1 MLNYAWLVLLF
12 PLVGVIINAFF
23 GRYLGKRGAGILASA
38 MVGLSFIGAV
48 WMFVELLG
56 LKDRVVTRP
65 LFDWIS
71 VGDFNVQVKLLID
84 PLSSV
89 MAVVVSGVS
98 FLIHIYSI
106 GYMAHDERFVRFFA
120 YLNLFVFAMLTLVL
134 AENLLV
140 TYVGWEGVGLCSY
153 LLIGFWFE
161 RKSAADAGKKAFLV
175 NRVGDVGFALGLML
189 MFVTFGSLSMSQ
201 VLEQAMVV
209 RLMPGVATAIA
220 LLLFVG
226 AVGKSAQIPLYVWLP
241 DAMEGPT
248 PVSALIHAAT
258 MVTAGV
264 YMVARTHTLFALS
277 PTALTWVAAIGGI
290 TAFFAA
296 TIALTQH
303 DLKRVLAYSTISQ
316 LGYMFLGVGVGAY
329 AAGIFHL
336 TTHAFFK
343 ALLFLGAGSVMHAL
357 AGELDIRKMGGLR
370 HKIPVTFWTFL
381 FAALAIAGF
390 PGLAG
395 FFSKDEI
402 LWQTFA
408 NGKTLL
414 WALALLTAGLTA
426 FYIFRLVFTVFYG
439 ESRVDKKVAAHIHE
453 SPRVMTVPM
462 AILALLS
469 VIGGYIGVPK
479 ILGGGNWIEHYLEG
493 SLGWHTPDAVVA
505 ETAQASAGTEWALLI
520 LSVIVAL
527 AGIGLAY
534 VFYVRRTDLP
544 TRVAKSL
551 GGLYTFV
558 YNKYKVDEFYMAVIV
573 KPLRAVGKF
582 FAESVDGPVVDGI
595 AEGIAALVALIGRG
609 LQVLQTGLARNY
621 ALGIL
626 VGAVLLLAYALVR

>member
-1 MLNYAWLVLLF
+1 MLDYAWLVLVF
-12 PLVGVIINAFF
+12 PLVGVIVNAFL
-23 GRYLGKRGAGILASA
+23 GRRLGNRGAGYLASA
-38 MVGLSFIGAV
+38 MVGLSFVGAV
-48 WMFVELLG
+48 WMFVQLLG
-56 LKDRVVTRP
+56 QADRVNVRN
-65 LFDWIS
+65 LFDWIT

-89 MAVVVSGVS
+89 MAMVVSGVS

-189 MFVTFGSLSMSQ
+189 IFVTFGSLNMSA
-201 VLEQAMVV
+201 VLEQAALV
-209 RLMPGVATAIA
+209 RLTSGVATAIA

-264 YMVARTHTLFALS
+264 YMVARTNTLFALS
-277 PTALTWVAAIGGI
+277 SSALTWVAAIGGI

-296 TIALTQH
+296 TMALVQH

-343 ALLFLGAGSVMHAL
+343 ALLFLAAGSVMHAL
-357 AGELDIRKMGGLR
+357 AGELDIRKMGGLKD
-370 HKIPVTFWTFL
+370 KIPVTFWVFL
-381 FAALAIAGF
+381 IGALAIAGF

-402 LWQTFA
+402 LWKTFES
-408 NGKTLL
+408 GKTLL

-426 FYIFRLVFTVFYG
+426 FYIFRLVFSVFFG
-439 ESRVDKKVAAHIHE
+439 NSRVDKKVAGHIHE
-453 SPRVMTVPM
+453 SPKSMTVPM
-462 AILALLS
+462 MILAGLS
-469 VIGGYIGVPK
+469 LIGGYIGVPK
-479 ILGGGNWIEHYLEG
+479 ILGGGNWIEQFLDG
-493 SLGWHTPDAVVA
+493 SLGWHTPGAAAVEAAHGSV
-505 ETAQASAGTEWALLI
+505 GTEWALLI
-520 LSVIVAL
+520 LSVVVAL

-534 VFYVRRTDLP
+534 LFYVRRTELP
-544 TRVAKSL
+544 GRVAKGF
-551 GGLYTFV
+551 GGFYTLV
-558 YNKYKVDEFYMAVIV
+558 YNKYRVDELYTEAVV
-573 KPLRAVGKF
+573 KPLKSLGVF
-582 FAESVDGPVVDGI
+582 FADSVDGPVVDGI
-595 AEGIAALVALIGRG
+595 VNGIAALIALAGRG
-609 LQVLQTGLARNY
+609 LQALQTGLARNY

-626 VGAVLLLAYALVR
+626 VGAVLLLVYALVK

>member
-1 MLNYAWLVLLF
+1 MLNYPWLVLLF
-12 PLVGVIINAFF
+12 PLVGVIINAFV
-23 GRYLGKRGAGILASA
+23 GRHLGKRGAGILASA
-38 MVGLSFIGAV
+38 MVGLSFVGAA

-56 LKDRVVTRP
+56 LEDRVVTRP

-201 VLEQAMVV
+201 VLENIMVV
-209 RLMPGVATAIA
+209 RLMPGVATAIS

-277 PTALTWVAAIGGI
+277 PSALTWVAAIGGV

-370 HKIPVTFWTFL
+370 SKIPITFWTFL
-381 FAALAIAGF
+381 IAALAIAGF

-408 NGKTLL
+408 GGKTFL

-426 FYIFRLVFTVFYG
+426 FYVFRLVFMVFYG
-439 ESRVDKKVAAHIHE
+439 ESRVDKKVAAHVHE

-462 AILALLS
+462 AILAVFS
-469 VIGGYIGVPK
+469 VIAGYIGVPK
-479 ILGGGNWIEHYLEG
+479 ILGGSNWIEHYLDG
-493 SLGWHTPDAVVA
+493 SLGWHSPDAAIA
-505 ETAQASAGTEWALLI
+505 ETAHASAGTEWALLI

-527 AGIGLAY
+527 AGIALAY

-544 TRVAKSL
+544 ARVAKSL
-551 GGLYTFV
+551 GGLYTLV
-558 YNKYKVDEFYMAVIV
+558 YNKYKVDEFYTAVV
-573 KPLRAVGKF
+573 VNPLRSLGQFLA
-582 FAESVDGPVVDGI
+582 ARVDGPVVDGI
-595 AEGIAALVALIGRG
+595 VEGIAALVALVGRG
-609 LQVLQTGLARNY
+609 LQALQTGLARNY
-621 ALGIL
+621 ALAIL
-626 VGAVLLLAYALVR
+626 AGAALLLVYALVR

>member
-1 MLNYAWLVLLF
+1 MLNYPWLVLLF
-12 PLVGVIINAFF
+12 PLVGVIINAFV
-23 GRYLGKRGAGILASA
+23 GRRLGKRGAGILASV
-38 MVGLSFIGAV
+38 MVGLSFVGAV
-48 WMFVELLG
+48 WMFVELLR
-56 LKDRVVTRP
+56 LEDRVVTRT

-71 VGDFNVQVKLLID
+71 VGDFNVQAKLLID

-161 RKSAADAGKKAFLV
+161 RKAAADAGKKAFLV

-189 MFVTFGSLSMSQ
+189 MFVAFGSLSMSQ
-201 VLEQAMVV
+201 VLENTMVV
-209 RLMPGVATAIA
+209 RMMPGVATAIA

-277 PTALTWVAAIGGI
+277 PSALSWVAAIGGL

-296 TIALTQH
+296 TIAITQH

-370 HKIPVTFWTFL
+370 SKIPATFWTFL
-381 FAALAIAGF
+381 IAALAIAGF

-402 LWQTFA
+402 LWRTFA
-408 NGKTLL
+408 GGKTLL

-426 FYIFRLVFTVFYG
+426 FYVFRLVFTVFYG
-439 ESRVDKKVAAHIHE
+439 ESRVDKKVAAHVHE

-462 AILALLS
+462 AILALFS
-469 VIGGYIGVPK
+469 VIGGYIGVPQ
-479 ILGGGNWIEHYLEG
+479 ILGGGNWIEHYLDG
-493 SLGWHTPDAVVA
+493 SLGWDAPGA
-505 ETAQASAGTEWALLI
+505 ALSETAHASAGTEWTLLI

-527 AGIGLAY
+527 AGIALAY

-544 TRVAKSL
+544 ARVAKSL

-558 YNKYKVDEFYMAVIV
+558 YNKYKVDEFYVAVV
-573 KPLRAVGKF
+573 VRPLRSLGQF
-582 FAESVDGPVVDGI
+582 FAASVDGPVVDWI

-609 LQVLQTGLARNY
+609 LQALQTGLARNY

-626 VGAVLLLAYALVR
+626 VGVVLLLVYTLVR

>member
-1 MLNYAWLVLLF
+1 MLNYPWLVLLF
-12 PLVGVIINAFF
+12 PLVGVIINAFV

-38 MVGLSFIGAV
+38 MVGLSFVGAV

-56 LKDRVVTRP
+56 LEDRVVTRP

-189 MFVTFGSLSMSQ
+189 MFVTFGSLSMSE
-201 VLEQAMVV
+201 VLESTLAV

-277 PTALTWVAAIGGI
+277 PSALTWVAAIGGV

-370 HKIPVTFWTFL
+370 SKIPVTFWIFL
-381 FAALAIAGF
+381 IAALAIAGF

-408 NGKTLL
+408 GGKTFL

-426 FYIFRLVFTVFYG
+426 FYVFRLVFMVFYG
-439 ESRVDKKVAAHIHE
+439 ESRVDKKVAAHVHE

-462 AILALLS
+462 AILAVFS

-479 ILGGGNWIEHYLEG
+479 ILGGGNWIEHYLDG
-493 SLGWHTPDAVVA
+493 SLGWHAPEAAIA
-505 ETAQASAGTEWALLI
+505 ETAHASAGTEWALLI

-527 AGIGLAY
+527 AGIALAY

-544 TRVAKSL
+544 SRVAKSL
-551 GGLYTFV
+551 GGLYSLV
-558 YNKYKVDEFYMAVIV
+558 YNKYKVDELYMAAIV
-573 KPLRAVGKF
+573 KPLRAIGKF
-582 FAESVDGPVVDGI
+582 FADSVDGPVVDGI
-595 AEGIAALVALIGRG
+595 AEGIAALVALMGRG
-609 LQVLQTGLARNY
+609 LQALQTGLARNY

-626 VGAVLLLAYALVR
+626 AGAVLLLVYALVK